1 MATTRTVTF
10 EYSASPDEVA
20 ALLQDPVFLRYRSES
35 AGEHNIDV
43 RVSQE
48 AGGVR
53 VTVAR
58 EKEVDVP
65 AFAKMVLG
73 NARRAVESTLWRKDG
88 QRWLAQY
95 NIEVGGVPVKAGGK
109 SVLEPSARGCKYTST
124 FEISAKIPLIGG
136 RIEGF
141 VADGLDEQLR
151 ANAERNAEALSR
163 AGGQRGPNSFIEGL
177 RGGSSNEQQG

>member
-10 EYSASPDEVA
+10 EYSEGPDEVA

-43 RVSQE
+43 QVSQE

-53 VTVAR
+53 VTVSR

-88 QRWLAQY
+88 ARWTAQY
-95 NIEVGGVPVKAGGK
+95 TIEVGGVPVKAGGR

-136 RIEGF
+136 RIEAF

-151 ANAERNAEALSR
+151 ANAERNAEALTR
-163 AGGQRGPNSFIEGL
+163 AGGQRGPRSFIDGL
-177 RGGSSNEQQG
+177 REGSKEQQS

>member
-10 EYSASPDEVA
+10 EYSAAPDEVA
-20 ALLQDPVFLRYRSES
+20 TLLQDPVFLRYRSES
-35 AGEHNIDV
+35 AGEHSIDIK
-43 RVSQE
+43 VSNE

-58 EKEVDVP
+58 EKDIDVP

-88 QRWLAQY
+88 PRWLAQY
-95 NIEVGGVPVKAGGK
+95 NIEVGGVPVKAHGR
-109 SVLEPSARGCKYTST
+109 SVLEPSAGGCKYTST

-151 ANAERNAEALSR
+151 ANAERNAEALKR
-163 AGGQRGPNSFIEGL
+163 GNARGPSSFIEGL
-177 RGGSSNEQQG
+177 REGSREQQS